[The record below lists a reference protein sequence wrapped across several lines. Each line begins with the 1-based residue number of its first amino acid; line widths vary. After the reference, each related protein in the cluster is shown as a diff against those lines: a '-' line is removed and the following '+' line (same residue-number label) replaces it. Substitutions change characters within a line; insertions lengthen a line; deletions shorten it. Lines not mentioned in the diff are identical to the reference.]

1 MTSTETILVKRLKP
15 GQELFSEIDA
25 LIAENQIKAGVI
37 LCLVGSLTKVNLRFA
52 NKEESTVLNGHFE
65 IVSQTGVVSS
75 AGSHIHLSV
84 SDGDGTTYGGHLMP
98 GSLVYTTVEMV
109 VMKMT
114 DWDFQRIPC
123 PLSGY
128 EELDPVKL
136 SKTE

>member
-109 VMKMT
+109 VMKLT

>member
-15 GQELFSEIDA
+15 GQELFSEIDT

-37 LCLVGSLTKVNLRFA
+37 LCLVGSLTKVSLRYA

-84 SDGDGTTYGGHLMP
+84 SDSNGTTYGGHLMP

-109 VMKMT
+109 VMKLA

-128 EELDPVKL
+128 EELYPVKL